1 MYFYHESIVLQDAL
15 VMHVHSSWKSWLTS
29 AETWHGGNSPSSNS
43 KGLLDLYMV
52 KFASEFWHGLYNA
65 THATT
70 TIKKAEMRKQARNI
84 TGEVCVC
91 VCFFRDGGMAGIGR
105 TAVFGS
111 PSPRVLVLIDASR
124 KVCWYPRMWMNVV
137 VFVWCLGFSCWEKSI
152 QHQLYLDT
160 YTGWCLEGSDLEL
173 GVSKVPPWLPPGF
186 QAHLRHAPISLPK
199 MLPKLR
205 WTSCFWSL

>member
-1 MYFYHESIVLQDAL
+1 MYFYHKSIVLQDAL

-70 TIKKAEMRKQARNI
+70 TIKKAEMRKQAGNI

-91 VCFFRDGGMAGIGR
+91 VCVFSGMAGWQASAER
-105 TAVFGS
+105 QF
-111 PSPRVLVLIDASR
+111 LVLR
-124 KVCWYPRMWMNVV
+124 LREFW
-137 VFVWCLGFSCWEKSI
+137 FS
-152 QHQLYLDT
+152 
-160 YTGWCLEGSDLEL
+160 
-173 GVSKVPPWLPPGF
+173 
-186 QAHLRHAPISLPK
+186 
-199 MLPKLR
+199 
-205 WTSCFWSL
+205 

>member
-70 TIKKAEMRKQARNI
+70 TIKKAEMRKQAGNN

-91 VCFFRDGGMAGIGR
+91 VFFPGWRDGRPRQNGSFWF
-105 TAVFGS
+105 AVSESFGS
-111 PSPRVLVLIDASR
+111 HREKTLV
-124 KVCWYPRMWMNVV
+124 
-137 VFVWCLGFSCWEKSI
+137 
-152 QHQLYLDT
+152 
-160 YTGWCLEGSDLEL
+160 
-173 GVSKVPPWLPPGF
+173 
-186 QAHLRHAPISLPK
+186 
-199 MLPKLR
+199 
-205 WTSCFWSL
+205 